1 MSGEG
6 LTKFTMP
13 KWGLTMTQGMVTKWL
28 VEEGAEVEAGD
39 EIVEIETEKISSAA
53 ESPASGVVRRQVAKE
68 GDYVPVSGLL
78 GVISEPDVADD
89 EIDGFVESFL
99 GSFVPEEEAD
109 EGPAY
114 QTVGVDGRSLRYL
127 VRGDRSEGSNGSE
140 PIVLIHGFGGD
151 LNNWLFNHEALAAD
165 RAVYALDLPG
175 HGGSSKDVG
184 EGSVASLAAA
194 VGGFA
199 DALDLSQSGVHLV
212 GHSLGGAEVLELCRT
227 RPGLCISATLLAS
240 AGLGT
245 EINADYVD
253 GFIESERRRQLKPH
267 LENLFAD
274 PSLVTRQLI
283 DDVLKFKR
291 LDGVD
296 AALRSISAGF
306 TAGGAQIVSLRDML
320 GQVDVPVQVIWGSE
334 DAIIPASHTD
344 GLPDGVTVRK
354 IAGAGHMAMMEA
366 ASDVNKAIAN
376 FTAQQTLRSRGS
388 L

>member
-1 MSGEG
+1 MSDS

-28 VEEGAEVEAGD
+28 VEEGAAVEAGE
-39 EIVEIETEKISSAA
+39 EIVEIETEKIASAA
-53 ESPASGVVRRQVAKE
+53 ESPASGVMRRHVAKE

-78 GVISEPDVADD
+78 GVIAAPDVADD
-89 EIDGFVESFL
+89 EIDSFVKSFL

-114 QTVGVDGRSLRYL
+114 QTVEVDGRSLRYL
-127 VRGDRSEGSNGSE
+127 IRVEDGSGENE

-151 LNNWLFNHEALAAD
+151 LNNWLFNHEALASD

-199 DALDLSQSGVHLV
+199 DALGLSQSGVHLV
-212 GHSLGGAEVLELCRT
+212 GHSLGGAVVLELCRS
-227 RPGLCISATLLAS
+227 RPDLCISATLLAS
-240 AGLGT
+240 AGLGA

-274 PSLVTRQLI
+274 PSLVTRQLVN
-283 DDVLKFKR
+283 DVLKFKR

-296 AALRSISAGF
+296 AALRSIAAGF
-306 TAGGAQIVSLRDML
+306 VTGPAQNYSARDAL
-320 GQVDVPVQVIWGSE
+320 GELDVPVQVIWGSE
-334 DAIIPASHTD
+334 DAIIPALHAD
-344 GLPDGVTVRK
+344 GLPDGVAVHR
-354 IAGAGHMAMMEA
+354 IESAGHMAMMEA
-366 ASDVNKAIAN
+366 ASDVNKAIAS
-376 FTAQQTLRSRGS
+376 FTS
-388 L
+388 

>member
-1 MSGEG
+1 MSET

-39 EIVEIETEKISSAA
+39 EIVEIETEKIASAA
-53 ESPASGVVRRQVAKE
+53 ESPASGVVRRHVAKV

-78 GVISEPDVADD
+78 GVIADAGVEDD
-89 EIDGFVESFL
+89 EIDSFVNSFL

-109 EGPAY
+109 EGPDY
-114 QTVGVDGRSLRYL
+114 QTVEVDGRALRYL
-127 VRGDRSEGSNGSE
+127 VLGDASSPAQSE

-151 LNNWLFNHEALAAD
+151 LNNWLFNHEALATD

-184 EGSVASLAAA
+184 EGSVVSLASA

-199 DALDLSQSGVHLV
+199 DALGLSAIHLV
-212 GHSLGGAEVLELCRT
+212 GHSLGGAVALELCKT
-227 RPGLCISATLLAS
+227 RPGLCITATLLAPV
-240 AGLGT
+240 GLGT

-253 GFIESERRRQLKPH
+253 GFIDSDRRRQLKPH
-267 LENLFAD
+267 LEQLFAD
-274 PSLVTRQLI
+274 PSLVTRQLV

-296 AALRSISAGF
+296 AALRSVSAGF
-306 TAGGAQIVSLRDML
+306 TAGGAQSFSARATL
-320 GQVDVPVQVIWGSE
+320 GELDVPVQVIWGDD
-334 DAIIPASHTD
+334 DAIIPASHAD
-344 GLPDGVTVRK
+344 GLPEGVAVHK

-366 ASDVNKAIAN
+366 ASDVNKAIAG
-376 FTAQQTLRSRGS
+376 FTS
-388 L
+388 